1 MTVTDQKVLGTIG
14 GWTIMGR
21 IVHYSLFDGKMHRPE
36 LTLIPPPQGAVN
48 SDVWFSAED
57 LAKFT
62 EALNAYAASV
72 GYMPKP
78 VQKP

>member
-1 MTVTDQKVLGTIG
+1 MNVTHQKVLGTLN

-36 LTLIPPPQGAVN
+36 LTLIPPPAGTAT

-57 LAKFT
+57 LARFT
-62 EALNAYAASV
+62 KALNEYADSV
-72 GYMPKP
+72 GYLPQA
-78 VQKP
+78 VQR